1 MIYEYALDPELV
13 ATWHDP
19 RAAFPFVSNMG
30 LGHFRVMSAFPANN
44 WEKLVLEA
52 ALAQCSTDAQRQ
64 AVLAKM
70 SALLQKLKEGRAAR
84 DGAVQGAWIGA
95 AQAEHQAF
103 PFGGIIVRTAST
115 PDTALVVA
123 DQLGNWPNP
132 AWSPMAA
139 PVARNAA
146 ALADALRPLLR
157 AATEIRFVDPYFVA
171 SDPTFW
177 NPFTQFIAEA
187 RRRRTPGVAIEVHV
201 RACNADRLRQM
212 QQLNPTAGLQS
223 VTDVARF
230 DAKDCIARFG
240 QLPGHRSSIRFLVWS
255 ENGKEK
261 LHNRYVLTNLGSVAV
276 QAGLDEGPAR
286 STHTDDLTVLSR
298 DQHLK
303 RWSQYS
309 TPPTAFK
316 LVYEESA

>member
-30 LGHFRVMSAFPANN
+30 LGHFRVMSAFPASN
-44 WEKLVLEA
+44 WERLVLDA
-52 ALAQCSTDAQRQ
+52 ALAQCSTEAQRQ
-64 AVLAKM
+64 AVCTKM
-70 SALLQKLKEGRAAR
+70 SAMLQKLKEGRASR
-84 DGAVQGAWIGA
+84 DGVVEGAWIGA

-115 PDTALVVA
+115 PHAALVVA
-123 DQLGNWPNP
+123 DQLGSWPNP
-132 AWSPMAA
+132 AWSPTAP

-146 ALADALRPLLR
+146 ALADALRPLLGV
-157 AATEIRFVDPYFVA
+157 ATEIRFVDPYFVP

-177 NPFTQFIAEA
+177 NPLAQFLTEA
-187 RRRRTPGVAIEVHV
+187 IRRRTPGVALEVHV
-201 RACNADRLRQM
+201 RACNGDRLRQM
-212 QQLNPTAGLQS
+212 QQLHPTGGLRT

-230 DAKDCIARFG
+230 DAKECIARVG
-240 QLPGHRSSIRFLVWS
+240 QLLGHRTSFRFLVWS

-261 LHNRYVLTNLGSVAV
+261 LHNRYLLTNLGSVAV
-276 QAGLDEGPAR
+276 QSGLDEGPPR

-316 LVYEESA
+316 LVYEERA